1 MSMYKGKV
9 NFRGIPSTAMLKVL
23 LLWMLCAV
31 AVGDVYADAACVV
44 PMLYTQCTVV
54 TEAESVVDMCCC
66 CC

>member
-44 PMLYTQCTVV
+44 PMLYTQCTY
-54 TEAESVVDMCCC
+54 SSY
-66 CC
+66 